1 MKTMKEQDI
10 TKMEF
15 LLTLNEN
22 IVVQR
27 YFNVKGYNPEAKNS
41 IEFYEFIKDLK
52 DELEYYL
59 KMKTVVYMMD
69 NKEAIVHDPK
79 IMETSFTEGPEMF
92 NMFVKVGDQTI
103 CHRIFDGKKFP
114 PKVRY
119 TVDVRPYLKDVLKE
133 LTDIFSSEEL
143 NFQYCEDVLNSIIES
158 NGDGCDFIIKMVV
171 EKDKKKWTAIEE
183 DIDEEDIDCD

>member
-1 MKTMKEQDI
+1 MKNMKEQDI

-27 YFNVKGYNPEAKNS
+27 YFNVKGFNPDAKSS

-79 IMETSFTEGPEMF
+79 IMETSFTEGPEVF
-92 NMFVKVGDQTI
+92 NIFVKVGDQTI

-143 NFQYCEDVLNSIIES
+143 NYQYCEFDLR
-158 NGDGCDFIIKMVV
+158 D
-171 EKDKKKWTAIEE
+171 
-183 DIDEEDIDCD
+183 